1 MTRWLTYVLFL
12 AVSGTAATG
21 PALAESLVAT
31 HTIRSK
37 AVLTG
42 EDVTLVADVLPGALT
57 DPADAI
63 GMEAR
68 VVLYAGRAIRA
79 EDLIQPALIERN
91 QVITLVFDYGGMT
104 ITTDGR
110 SLARAAV
117 GEQVAVMNLQS
128 RSTVT
133 GIVDPQGRVLVGP
146 TNTRPSKMESKR

>member
-1 MTRWLTYVLFL
+1 MNRWLAYVLFFAL
-12 AVSGTAATG
+12 AGTVAAG
-21 PALAESLVAT
+21 SASAESLVAT

-42 EDVTLVADVLPGALT
+42 EDVALVADALPGALN

-79 EDLIQPALIERN
+79 EDLVQPAMVERN

-146 TNTRPSKMESKR
+146 TNTRPSRMESKR